1 MKPNKLIIPFLM
13 GCGLCLAQITASAQ
27 EFKTHIS
34 KQFTLQQPATASVLA
49 IYNVFGSIK
58 VEGYNGNTITM
69 EIDETIK
76 SDNPGDLE
84 AGKRDFKMGFS
95 QNKDSV
101 IAYIAAP
108 YDSRPH
114 VNWRNYREDDRH
126 INYTVKLDFIVKV
139 PNNINL
145 RVSTVNNGEVS
156 VADVYGK
163 LKVNNVNGG
172 ITIDNAKGTS
182 DIHTV
187 NGPVTVNYLTIP
199 TDTCKYYTINGKME
213 VTFPKNLSAD
223 LQFKSMNGS
232 FYTDFDTEALPTQ
245 VLKTVNK
252 KENGT
257 TYKINKNTQV
267 RVGSGGRLFKFETLN
282 GNIYIKKQS

>member
-1 MKPNKLIIPFLM
+1 MRTHKLLIPFLA

-27 EFKTHIS
+27 EFKTHVS
-34 KQFTLQQPATASVLA
+34 KQFTLQQAPVASVLA
-49 IYNVFGSIK
+49 VYNIFGSIK
-58 VEGYNGNTITM
+58 LEGYNGNTITM

-76 SDNPGDLE
+76 SDNEGDLE

-114 VNWRNYREDDRH
+114 NRWYDNDERH
-126 INYTVKLDFIVKV
+126 INYTVKLDFVIKV

-145 RVSTVNNGEVS
+145 RVSTVNNGTVD

-163 LKVNNVNGG
+163 LKINNVNGG
-172 ITIDNAKGTS
+172 ITVANAKGTS

-187 NGPVTVNYLTIP
+187 NGPVTVNYLSVP

-223 LQFKSMNGS
+223 LQFKSMNGG
-232 FYTDFDTEALPTQ
+232 FYTDFDTETLPTE
-245 VLKTVNK
+245 VVKTTNK
-252 KENGT
+252 KANGT
-257 TYKINKNTQV
+257 TYRLNKNTQV